1 MSTIE
6 RLSIQGIRSF
16 GANADDTQTI
26 RFTSPITLILGE
38 NGCGKTTI
46 IECLKYALTG
56 ECPPGSDRGKNFIHD
71 PKIFSLSDAL
81 GQIKLEVRNIQGTRL
96 SICRSMKVGMK
107 RGKSSFET
115 LDATLNYLD
124 DTGRGGGGDSIS
136 KRCVDVDQAMTQFMG
151 VSKAI
156 INNVLF
162 CHQEDSNWPLD
173 EPKKLKEKFDAIF
186 GISEYNKALDRL
198 IKMRKEET
206 AALKIK
212 EADLRFAEHLK
223 QEMEEKNVS
232 LQNYR
237 QKALTID
244 GECVKCNDELKPV
257 EERLEEIFN
266 VEREVGKYQAQ
277 KIELHTKKKNC
288 EDQMENLKKKIKN
301 LFTGGSL
308 EELDVEISSF
318 HQRMSEQQMEKKQTE
333 HKLNALNKES
343 NELIQHR
350 NDADKRR
357 VLLIEQSEKENNCK
371 LKRNEMIKAL
381 CEKLKIPITVNL
393 MKDSQNLVEL
403 FEDVQNSLDNKQCK
417 IAETLHHHDQE
428 DQNRQTII
436 DQLRVE
442 ITKYKESVAALKK
455 QMQTYERESQQNE
468 KKILEIEKATQQ
480 LRELTKKLEDTEKA
494 YESALIKFNQDK
506 LKDTIQ
512 TDKNRIK
519 ETEEQFRQV
528 DGRLTF
534 LNSITKLTA
543 EISLKERE
551 MEKRE
556 QEVRRVKSKH
566 SDNFGK
572 VFNRSENIETN
583 YKRHLQNSYEK
594 FKNQVKEYTNK
605 MNELKLKE
613 QTFELKRKTLKE
625 DIQKSKKEL
634 EDNKEMI
641 YEKCHDTSYE
651 ELLTKSKTLLNS
663 YQLELG
669 AQKSAEALYKKYL
682 QQIEEESKPYC
693 PLCNKGMSSDE
704 ASKLTSDLSDEIQHL
719 PQNIKKAEM
728 LLKTEQKKYE
738 NLLHLKPI
746 FEKVALLE
754 KDVPEKEK
762 KLKDIQKQLTDLANE
777 SENFQILLA
786 EPTFTLELVGSM
798 MGDMSLLDEALKDVT
813 RLKAEINSLK
823 AKLPEGSEQENLS
836 IDDLQNEKTSL
847 LNELREMRE
856 RLDLNEKYYER
867 QMESLNK
874 FIEIKNNLATKKI
887 KLQEG
892 AQSLPALEARQKE
905 IRELLR
911 TTSTE
916 IGEKQSKVT
925 PLNDKLT
932 TAIKEKEKLKEGNR
946 LMINEMQKKV
956 DNLKRIE
963 HDIHKYNKDIK
974 EYEKLNLQQELERV
988 EKDLSNFEQQ
998 IQQHTEKIS
1007 QVVKKLDKIKVELVN
1022 HEGLERDLKDNR
1034 ELILLGDKCK
1044 ELTKDYVKLTEQL
1057 DRFDFGNMTKEKRK
1071 LNEQREK
1078 ITVRKGELQGQR
1090 GEINHQIKKLERE
1103 LNEPKFRDSLLNYR
1117 RSYYEV
1123 IISRNVCDDL
1133 GQHRVALEWAL
1144 VQFHTEK
1151 MKEINRLIREYWRM
1165 IYRGND
1171 IDYIQIQTADD
1182 PETKKEANPANR
1194 RRSYNYRVVQSKN
1207 NSVIEMRGRCSAGQR
1222 VLASLIIRMALAETF
1237 SSNCGVLALDEPTT
1251 NLDRSNILSLCD
1263 ALNRIVEERQAQS
1276 NFMLLIIT
1284 HDEEF
1289 ISTLGKIN
1297 SYNRVSRNDECKSI
1311 IRRVEVV

>member
-81 GQIKLEVRNIQGTRL
+81 GQIKLEVRNIQGIRL

-124 DTGRGGGGDSIS
+124 DGRTRGGDSIS
-136 KRCVDVDQAMTQFMG
+136 KRCVDVDQAMSQFMG

-186 GISEYNKALDRL
+186 GITEYNKALDRL

-223 QEMEEKNVS
+223 QEMEEKSLS

-237 QKALTID
+237 QKALSID
-244 GECVKCNDELKPV
+244 DQCRKCDAEMKPV
-257 EERLEEIFN
+257 EERLQKIFN
-266 VEREVGKYQAQ
+266 VEREV
-277 KIELHTKKKNC
+277 
-288 EDQMENLKKKIKN
+288 DQMENLRGNIKN
-301 LFTGGSL
+301 PFAGSL
-308 EELDVEISSF
+308 EELDAEISSF
-318 HQRMSEQQMEKKQTE
+318 HQRMSEQQIEKEQAE
-333 HKLNALNKES
+333 HKLNVLNKQS
-343 NELIQHR
+343 NDLVKRR

-357 VLLIEQSEKENNCK
+357 VLLIEQSEKEKNCK

-381 CEKLKIPITVNL
+381 CEKLKITITVNL
-393 MKDSQNLVEL
+393 MKDSRNLIEL
-403 FEDVQNSLDNKQCK
+403 LEGVHNALENQQSQIAKTINQHDEEDKG
-417 IAETLHHHDQE
+417 
-428 DQNRQTII
+428 RQTIV

-442 ITKYKESVAALKK
+442 ITKLKESVATLKK
-455 QMQTYERESQQNE
+455 QMQSYERELQQND
-468 KKILEIEKATQQ
+468 KKIFEVEKAAQQ
-480 LRELTKKLEDTEKA
+480 LKEITKQLKETEVA
-494 YESALIKFNQDK
+494 YESALAKFNQSKFKDK
-506 LKDTIQ
+506 IQNDKDQ
-512 TDKNRIK
+512 IK
-519 ETEEQFRQV
+519 EMEEQFRQV
-528 DGRLTF
+528 DERLTF
-534 LNSITKLTA
+534 LNSISKLTA
-543 EISLKERE
+543 EIGLKEKE
-551 MEKRE
+551 MAKRE

-572 VFNRSENIETN
+572 VFNRDEHIEAN
-583 YKRHLQNSYEK
+583 FKRHLQTSYEK
-594 FKNQVKEYTNK
+594 LKTQVKEYTNK

-613 QTFELKRKTLKE
+613 QTFELKRKSLKE
-625 DIQKSKKEL
+625 DIQKGKKEL
-634 EDNKEMI
+634 EDGKEVI
-641 YEKCHDTSYE
+641 YEKCHDTPYE
-651 ELLTKSKTLLNS
+651 ELLTKSKALLNS

-669 AQKSAEALYKKYL
+669 AQKSAEALYK
-682 QQIEEESKPYC
+682 
-693 PLCNKGMSSDE
+693 NKLKKNPNRIVLYAIRACQ
-704 ASKLTSDLSDEIQHL
+704 ASKLSSDLTDEIQHL
-719 PQNIKKAEM
+719 PQNIKKTEM

-746 FEKVALLE
+746 LEKVTLLE
-754 KDVPEKEK
+754 KDLPGKEQ
-762 KLKDIQKQLTDLANE
+762 KLKDIQRELTDLANE
-777 SENFQILLA
+777 SETFQMLLA
-786 EPTFTLELVGSM
+786 EPTFTMDLASSM
-798 MGDMSLLDEALKDVT
+798 MGDMSLLDEALKDVI

-823 AKLPEGSEQENLS
+823 TKLPEGSEEENQS
-836 IDDLQNEKTSL
+836 IDDLQNEKTTL
-847 LNELREMRE
+847 LDKLREMRKQ
-856 RLDLNEKYYER
+856 LDLNEKHYER

-874 FIEIKNNLATKKI
+874 FIETKNNLAGKKI

-892 AQSLPALEARQKE
+892 VQSLPSLETRQKE
-905 IRELLR
+905 IRELSK
-911 TTSTE
+911 TTAKE
-916 IGEKQSKVT
+916 IEENRSKIA
-925 PLNDKLT
+925 PLNDKLMA
-932 TAIKEKEKLKEGNR
+932 AIK
-946 LMINEMQKKV
+946 
-956 DNLKRIE
+956 D
-963 HDIHKYNKDIK
+963 KDK
-974 EYEKLNLQQELERV
+974 KLNLQQELETV
-988 EKDLSNFEQQ
+988 DKDLSNFGQQ
-998 IQQHTEKIS
+998 IQQHSGKIG
-1007 QVVKKLDKIKVELVN
+1007 QVVEKLDKIKVELVTQ
-1022 HEGLERDLKDNR
+1022 ETLERDLKDNR

-1044 ELTKDYVKLTEQL
+1044 DLANDYKKLNEQL
-1057 DRFDFGNMTKEKRK
+1057 GRFDFGNMTKEKTE
-1071 LNEQREK
+1071 LNEQRERVT
-1078 ITVRKGELQGQR
+1078 IRKGELQGQR
-1090 GEINHQIKKLERE
+1090 GEVNHQIKKLERE

-1117 RSYYEV
+1117 RNYYEV
-1123 IISRNVCDDL
+1123 ALSRNLCDDL

-1151 MKEINRLIREYWRM
+1151 MQEINRLIREYWRM

-1182 PETKKEANPANR
+1182 PESKKDASSANR
-1194 RRSYNYRVVQSKN
+1194 RRNYNYRVVQSKN
-1207 NSVIEMRGRCSAGQR
+1207 SSVIEMRGRCSAGQR

-1263 ALNRIVEERQAQS
+1263 ALNRVVEERQAQS

-1289 ISTLGKIN
+1289 ISTLGKIDC
-1297 SYNRVSRNDECKSI
+1297 YNRVSRNDECKSI
-1311 IRRVEVV
+1311 VRRVEVA

>member
-81 GQIKLEVRNIQGTRL
+81 GQIKLEVRNIQGARL

-124 DTGRGGGGDSIS
+124 DGRTRGGDSIS

-186 GISEYNKALDRL
+186 GITEYNKALDRL

-223 QEMEEKNVS
+223 QEMEEKSLS
-232 LQNYR
+232 LQSYR
-237 QKALTID
+237 QKALSID
-244 GECVKCNDELKPV
+244 DQCRKCDAEIKPV
-257 EERLEEIFN
+257 EERLQKIFN

-277 KIELHTKKKNC
+277 KIELQTKKKNC
-288 EDQMENLKKKIKN
+288 EDQMENLRRNIKN
-301 LFTGGSL
+301 PFAGSL
-308 EELDVEISSF
+308 EELDADISSF
-318 HQRMSEQQMEKKQTE
+318 HQRMSEQQIEKEQAE
-333 HKLNALNKES
+333 HKLNALNKQT
-343 NELIQHR
+343 NDLVKRR
-350 NDADKRR
+350 NDADKRH
-357 VLLIEQSEKENNCK
+357 VLLIEQSEKEKNCK
-371 LKRNEMIKAL
+371 LKRNEMIKGL
-381 CEKLKIPITVNL
+381 CEKLKITVTVNL
-393 MKDSQNLVEL
+393 MKESRNLIELLQDVHNELENQQSQIAKTIHQHDE
-403 FEDVQNSLDNKQCK
+403 EDKS
-417 IAETLHHHDQE
+417 
-428 DQNRQTII
+428 RQTII

-442 ITKYKESVAALKK
+442 ITKLKESVATLKK
-455 QMQTYERESQQNE
+455 QMQAYERELQQNE
-468 KKILEIEKATQQ
+468 KKIFDVEKAAQQ
-480 LRELTKKLEDTEKA
+480 LKEITKQLKETEVA
-494 YESALIKFNQDK
+494 YESALAKFNQNKFKDK
-506 LKDTIQ
+506 IQNDKDQ
-512 TDKNRIK
+512 IK
-519 ETEEQFRQV
+519 DMEEQFRQV
-528 DGRLTF
+528 DERLTF
-534 LNSITKLTA
+534 LNSISKLTA
-543 EISLKERE
+543 EISLKEKE
-551 MEKRE
+551 MAKRE

-572 VFNRSENIETN
+572 VFNRDEHIEAN
-583 YKRHLQNSYEK
+583 FKRHLQTSYEK
-594 FKNQVKEYTNK
+594 LKTQVKDYTNK

-613 QTFELKRKTLKE
+613 QTFELKRKSLKE
-625 DIQKSKKEL
+625 EIQKGKKEL
-634 EDNKEMI
+634 EDNKEVI
-641 YEKCHDTSYE
+641 YEKCHDTPYE
-651 ELLTKSKTLLNS
+651 ELLTKSKALLNG

-669 AQKSAEALYKKYL
+669 AQRSAEALYKKYL
-682 QQIEEESKPYC
+682 QQIEKESKPYC

-704 ASKLTSDLSDEIQHL
+704 ASKLSSDLTDEIQHL
-719 PQNIKKAEM
+719 PQNIQKSEM

-746 FEKVALLE
+746 LEKVTLLE
-754 KDVPEKEK
+754 KDLPGKEK
-762 KLKDIQKQLTDLANE
+762 QLKDIQRQLTDLANE
-777 SENFQILLA
+777 SENFQMLLA
-786 EPTFTLELVGSM
+786 EPTFTMDLASSM
-798 MGDMSLLDEALKDVT
+798 MGDMSLLDEALKDVI

-823 AKLPEGSEQENLS
+823 AKLPEGSEQENQS
-836 IDDLQNEKTSL
+836 IDDLQNEKTTL
-847 LNELREMRE
+847 LDKLREMRKE
-856 RLDLNEKYYER
+856 LDLNEKHYER

-874 FIEIKNNLATKKI
+874 FIETKNNLASKKI

-892 AQSLPALEARQKE
+892 VQSLPSLEARQKE
-905 IRELLR
+905 IHELSK
-911 TTSTE
+911 TTASE
-916 IGEKQSKVT
+916 IEENQSKVA
-925 PLNDKLT
+925 PLNDKLIA
-932 TAIKEKEKLKEGNR
+932 AIKDKDKLKESNR
-946 LMINEMQKKV
+946 STINEMQKKL
-956 DNLKRIE
+956 DTLKRIE
-963 HDIHKYNKDIK
+963 HDIHKYHKDVK
-974 EYEKLNLQQELERV
+974 EYEKLNLQQELETV
-988 EKDLSNFEQQ
+988 DKDLSNFGQQ
-998 IQQHTEKIS
+998 IQQHTERIN
-1007 QVVKKLDKIKVELVN
+1007 QIVEKLDKIKVELVAQ
-1022 HEGLERDLKDNR
+1022 ETLERDLKDNR

-1044 ELTKDYVKLTEQL
+1044 NFANDYKKLKEQL
-1057 DRFDFGNMTKEKRK
+1057 GRFDFGNMTKEKTE
-1071 LNEQREK
+1071 LNEQRERVT
-1078 ITVRKGELQGQR
+1078 IRKGELQGQR
-1090 GEINHQIKKLERE
+1090 GEVNHQIKNLERE

-1117 RSYYEV
+1117 RNYYEV
-1123 IISRNVCDDL
+1123 ALSRNLCDDL

-1151 MKEINRLIREYWRM
+1151 MQEINRLIREYWRM

-1182 PETKKEANPANR
+1182 PETKKDASAANR
-1194 RRSYNYRVVQSKN
+1194 RRNYNYRVVQSKN
-1207 NSVIEMRGRCSAGQR
+1207 SSVIEMRGRCSAGQR

-1263 ALNRIVEERQAQS
+1263 ALNRVVEERQAQS

-1289 ISTLGKIN
+1289 ISTLGKIDC
-1297 SYNRVSRNDECKSI
+1297 YNRVSRNDECKSI
-1311 IRRVEVV
+1311 VRRVQVA

>member
-124 DTGRGGGGDSIS
+124 DGRTRGGDSIS
-136 KRCVDVDQAMTQFMG
+136 KRCVDVDQAMSQFMG

-186 GISEYNKALDRL
+186 GITEYNKALDRL

-223 QEMEEKNVS
+223 QEMEEKSLS

-237 QKALTID
+237 QKAISID
-244 GECVKCNDELKPV
+244 DQCRKCDAEMKPV
-257 EERLEEIFN
+257 EERLQKIFN
-266 VEREVGKYQAQ
+266 
-277 KIELHTKKKNC
+277 
-288 EDQMENLKKKIKN
+288 MENLRGNIKN
-301 LFTGGSL
+301 PFAGSL
-308 EELDVEISSF
+308 EELDAEISSF
-318 HQRMSEQQMEKKQTE
+318 HQRMSEQQIEKEQVE
-333 HKLNALNKES
+333 HKLNALNKQS
-343 NELIQHR
+343 NDLVKRR

-357 VLLIEQSEKENNCK
+357 VLLIEQSEKEKNCK

-381 CEKLKIPITVNL
+381 CEKLKITITVNL
-393 MKDSQNLVEL
+393 MKESRNLIDLLEGVHNALENQQSQ
-403 FEDVQNSLDNKQCK
+403 
-417 IAETLHHHDQE
+417 IAKTINQHDEE
-428 DQNRQTII
+428 DQSRQTII

-442 ITKYKESVAALKK
+442 ITKLKESIATLKK
-455 QMQTYERESQQNE
+455 QMQGYERELQQND
-468 KKILEIEKATQQ
+468 KKILEVEKAAQQ
-480 LRELTKKLEDTEKA
+480 LKEITKQLKETEVA
-494 YESALIKFNQDK
+494 YESALAKFNQSKFKDK
-506 LKDTIQ
+506 IQNDKDQ
-512 TDKNRIK
+512 IK
-519 ETEEQFRQV
+519 EMEEQFRQV
-528 DGRLTF
+528 DERLTF
-534 LNSITKLTA
+534 LNSISKLTA
-543 EISLKERE
+543 EIGLKEKE
-551 MEKRE
+551 MAKRE

-572 VFNRSENIETN
+572 VFNRDEHIEAN
-583 YKRHLQNSYEK
+583 FKRHLQTSYEK
-594 FKNQVKEYTNK
+594 LKAQVKEYTNK

-613 QTFELKRKTLKE
+613 QTFELKRKSLKE
-625 DIQKSKKEL
+625 DIQKCKKEL
-634 EDNKEMI
+634 EDGKEVV
-641 YEKCHDTSYE
+641 YEKCHDTPYE
-651 ELLTKSKTLLNS
+651 ELLTKSKALLNS

-704 ASKLTSDLSDEIQHL
+704 ASKLSSDLTDEIQHL
-719 PQNIKKAEM
+719 PQNIKKSEM

-746 FEKVALLE
+746 LEKVTLLE
-754 KDVPEKEK
+754 KDLPGKEQ
-762 KLKDIQKQLTDLANE
+762 KLKDIQRELTDLTNE
-777 SENFQILLA
+777 SETFQMLLA
-786 EPTFTLELVGSM
+786 EPTFTMDLASSM
-798 MGDMSLLDEALKDVT
+798 MGDMSLLDEALKDVI

-823 AKLPEGSEQENLS
+823 TKLPEGSEQENQS
-836 IDDLQNEKTSL
+836 IDDLQNQKTTL
-847 LNELREMRE
+847 LDKLREMRKQ
-856 RLDLNEKYYER
+856 LDLNEKHYER

-874 FIEIKNNLATKKI
+874 LIEMKNNLAGKKI

-892 AQSLPALEARQKE
+892 VQSLPSLETRQKE
-905 IRELLR
+905 IRELSK
-911 TTSTE
+911 TTAKDME
-916 IGEKQSKVT
+916 ENQSKVA
-925 PLNDKLT
+925 PLNDKLMA
-932 TAIKEKEKLKEGNR
+932 AIK
-946 LMINEMQKKV
+946 
-956 DNLKRIE
+956 D
-963 HDIHKYNKDIK
+963 KDK
-974 EYEKLNLQQELERV
+974 EYEKLNLQEELEAV
-988 EKDLSNFEQQ
+988 DKDLSNFGQQ
-998 IQQHTEKIS
+998 IQQHTGKIG
-1007 QVVKKLDKIKVELVN
+1007 QIVEKLDKIKVELVTQ
-1022 HEGLERDLKDNR
+1022 ETLERDLKDNR

-1044 ELTKDYVKLTEQL
+1044 DLANDYKKLNEQL
-1057 DRFDFGNMTKEKRK
+1057 GRFDFGNMTKEKTE
-1071 LNEQREK
+1071 LNEQRERV
-1078 ITVRKGELQGQR
+1078 TVRKGELQGQR
-1090 GEINHQIKKLERE
+1090 GEVNHQIKKLERE

-1117 RSYYEV
+1117 RNYYEV
-1123 IISRNVCDDL
+1123 ALSRNLCDDL

-1151 MKEINRLIREYWRM
+1151 MQEINRLIREYWRM

-1182 PETKKEANPANR
+1182 PESKKDASSANR
-1194 RRSYNYRVVQSKN
+1194 RRNYNYRVVQSKN
-1207 NSVIEMRGRCSAGQR
+1207 SSVIEMRGRCSAGQR

-1263 ALNRIVEERQAQS
+1263 ALNRVVEERQAQS

-1289 ISTLGKIN
+1289 ISTLGKIDC
-1297 SYNRVSRNDECKSI
+1297 YNRVSRNDECKSI
-1311 IRRVEVV
+1311 VRRVEVA

>member
-81 GQIKLEVRNIQGTRL
+81 GQIKLEVRNIQGARL

-124 DTGRGGGGDSIS
+124 DGRTRGGDSIS

-186 GISEYNKALDRL
+186 GITEYNKALDRL

-223 QEMEEKNVS
+223 QEMEEKSLS
-232 LQNYR
+232 LQSYR
-237 QKALTID
+237 QKALSID
-244 GECVKCNDELKPV
+244 DQCRKCDAEIKPV
-257 EERLEEIFN
+257 EER
-266 VEREVGKYQAQ
+266 
-277 KIELHTKKKNC
+277 KKNC
-288 EDQMENLKKKIKN
+288 EDQMENLRRNIKN
-301 LFTGGSL
+301 PFAGSL
-308 EELDVEISSF
+308 EELDADISSF
-318 HQRMSEQQMEKKQTE
+318 HQRMSEQQIEKEQAE
-333 HKLNALNKES
+333 HKLNALNKQT
-343 NELIQHR
+343 NDLVKRR
-350 NDADKRR
+350 NDADKRH
-357 VLLIEQSEKENNCK
+357 VLLIEQSEKEKNCK
-371 LKRNEMIKAL
+371 LKRNEMIKGL
-381 CEKLKIPITVNL
+381 CEKLKITVTVNL
-393 MKDSQNLVEL
+393 MKESRNLIELLQDVHNELENQQSQIAKTIHQHDE
-403 FEDVQNSLDNKQCK
+403 EDKS
-417 IAETLHHHDQE
+417 
-428 DQNRQTII
+428 RQTII

-442 ITKYKESVAALKK
+442 ITKLKESVATLKK
-455 QMQTYERESQQNE
+455 QMQAYERELQQNE
-468 KKILEIEKATQQ
+468 KKIFDVEKAAQQ
-480 LRELTKKLEDTEKA
+480 LKEITKQLKETEVA
-494 YESALIKFNQDK
+494 YESALAKFNQNKFKDK
-506 LKDTIQ
+506 IQNDKDQ
-512 TDKNRIK
+512 IK
-519 ETEEQFRQV
+519 DMEEQFRQV
-528 DGRLTF
+528 DERLTF
-534 LNSITKLTA
+534 LNSISKLTA
-543 EISLKERE
+543 EISLKEKE
-551 MEKRE
+551 MAKRE

-572 VFNRSENIETN
+572 VFNRDEHIEAN
-583 YKRHLQNSYEK
+583 FKRHLQTSYEK
-594 FKNQVKEYTNK
+594 LKTQVKDYTNK

-613 QTFELKRKTLKE
+613 QTFELKRKSLKE
-625 DIQKSKKEL
+625 EIQKGKKEL
-634 EDNKEMI
+634 EDNKEVI
-641 YEKCHDTSYE
+641 YEKCHDTPYE
-651 ELLTKSKTLLNS
+651 ELLTKSKALLNG

-669 AQKSAEALYKKYL
+669 AQRSAEALYKKYL
-682 QQIEEESKPYC
+682 QQIEKESKPYC

-704 ASKLTSDLSDEIQHL
+704 ASKLSSDLTDEIQHL
-719 PQNIKKAEM
+719 PQNIQKSEM

-746 FEKVALLE
+746 LEKVTLLE
-754 KDVPEKEK
+754 KDLPGKEK
-762 KLKDIQKQLTDLANE
+762 QLKDIQRQLTDLANE
-777 SENFQILLA
+777 SENFQMLLA
-786 EPTFTLELVGSM
+786 EPTFTMDLASSM
-798 MGDMSLLDEALKDVT
+798 MGDMSLLDEALKDVI

-823 AKLPEGSEQENLS
+823 AKLPEGSEQENQS
-836 IDDLQNEKTSL
+836 IDDLQNEKTTL
-847 LNELREMRE
+847 LDKLREMRKE
-856 RLDLNEKYYER
+856 LDLNEKHYER

-874 FIEIKNNLATKKI
+874 FIETKNNLASKKI

-892 AQSLPALEARQKE
+892 VQSLPSLEARQKE
-905 IRELLR
+905 IHEL
-911 TTSTE
+911 
-916 IGEKQSKVT
+916 SK
-925 PLNDKLT
+925 T
-932 TAIKEKEKLKEGNR
+932 TASE
-946 LMINEMQKKV
+946 
-956 DNLKRIE
+956 IE
-963 HDIHKYNKDIK
+963 ENQNVK
-974 EYEKLNLQQELERV
+974 EYEKLNLQQELETV
-988 EKDLSNFEQQ
+988 DKDLSNFGQQ
-998 IQQHTEKIS
+998 IQQHTERIN
-1007 QVVKKLDKIKVELVN
+1007 QIVEKLDKIKVELVAQ
-1022 HEGLERDLKDNR
+1022 ETLERDLKDNR

-1044 ELTKDYVKLTEQL
+1044 NFANDYKKLKEQL
-1057 DRFDFGNMTKEKRK
+1057 GRFDFGNMTKEKTE
-1071 LNEQREK
+1071 LNEQRERVT
-1078 ITVRKGELQGQR
+1078 IRKGELQGQR
-1090 GEINHQIKKLERE
+1090 GEVNHQIKNLERE

-1117 RSYYEV
+1117 RNYYEV
-1123 IISRNVCDDL
+1123 ALSRNLCDDL

-1151 MKEINRLIREYWRM
+1151 MQEINRLIREYWRM

-1182 PETKKEANPANR
+1182 PETKKDASAANR
-1194 RRSYNYRVVQSKN
+1194 RRNYNYRVVQSKN
-1207 NSVIEMRGRCSAGQR
+1207 SSVIEMRGRCSAGQR

-1263 ALNRIVEERQAQS
+1263 ALNRVVEERQAQS

-1289 ISTLGKIN
+1289 ISTLGKIDC
-1297 SYNRVSRNDECKSI
+1297 YNRVSRNDECKSI
-1311 IRRVEVV
+1311 VRRVQVA